1 MAKKILVID
10 DEHELVKAVEI
21 RLRASG
27 YEVEVAYDGASGI
40 EKVKETRPD
49 LVLLDIIMPKMN
61 GHEVCEKLIADS
73 ETKGIPIII
82 FTASQK
88 KGLEAKCKD
97 SGVTDFIVKPFE
109 TENLLNIVNEIL
121 NKD

>member
-40 EKVKETRPD
+40 EKVKETSPD

-88 KGLEAKCKD
+88 KGLEAKCND
-97 SGVTDFIVKPFE
+97 LGVTDFIVKPFE